1 MSLDPDAGLLE
12 LVAGSARAIGEAAES
27 LSPDGGGSTA
37 FGEASSAPDLAGALP
52 GAPVPGMAFSA
63 QLGQGL
69 TGTSMLVLGTQAA
82 SRLGDAGSGLEASAG
97 RLMAEVAGVAT
108 RMLGAPVEV
117 GTCDVRPVADAAEA
131 EAALAGAA
139 GHVAYVDLSVGGEP
153 CRFVTVVP
161 QTAAVRL
168 RGALAERGGLTDWSA
183 PAVDLGGDGRSRHA
197 MQDSLRTTRVRV
209 SAEVGRTR
217 LPVES
222 LVGVPAGTVIEL
234 DRDADD
240 PVDVYVN
247 GRRFAI
253 GRLVL
258 TDTAE
263 WAVRIER
270 VL

>member
-12 LVAGSARAIGEAAES
+12 LVAGSARAIGEAAAS
-27 LSPDGGGSTA
+27 LSADAGAAAADAPAS
-37 FGEASSAPDLAGALP
+37 FGEASVAADAASALP
-52 GAPVPGMAFSA
+52 GGPVPGVTFTAT
-63 QLGQGL
+63 LGEGL
-69 TGTSMLVLGTQAA
+69 TGTSLLMLGEDAA
-82 SRLGDAGSGLEASAG
+82 ARLETSAG
-97 RLMAEVAGVAT
+97 QLMAEVAGVAS
-108 RMLGAPVEV
+108 RLLGAPVEM
-117 GTCDVRPVADAAEA
+117 GTCDVRRVADVAEA
-131 EAALAGAA
+131 EAVLAGASGQA
-139 GHVAYVDLSVGGEP
+139 AFVDLSVGGEP
-153 CRFVTVVP
+153 CRLITVVP
-161 QTAAVRL
+161 QTSAVRL
-168 RGALAERGGLTDWSA
+168 RGALADRGGVGWAA
-183 PAVDLGGDGRSRHA
+183 PVLDEGLEGRSRHA

-247 GRRFAI
+247 GRRFAV

-258 TDTAE
+258 TDTSE

>member
-12 LVAGSARAIGEAAES
+12 LVSGSARAIGEAAAS
-27 LSPDGGGSTA
+27 FAPDGVGPAA
-37 FGEASSAPDLAGALP
+37 FGEASLAADLAGAFP
-52 GAPVPGMAFSA
+52 GAPVPGVAFSA
-63 QLGQGL
+63 QLGEGL
-69 TGTSMLVLGTQAA
+69 TGTGLLVLGSGAA
-82 SRLGDAGSGLEASAG
+82 ARLGDGPGLEASAG

-108 RMLGAPVEV
+108 RLLGVHVEV
-117 GTCDVRPVADAAEA
+117 GACAVRPVESAAEA
-131 EAALAGAA
+131 EELLAGAS
-139 GHVAYVDLSVGGEP
+139 GQVAYVDLSVGGEP
-153 CRFVTVVP
+153 GRFVAVVP
-161 QTAAVRL
+161 PTAAVRL
-168 RGALAERGGLTDWSA
+168 RGALAERGGKEWSA
-183 PAVDLGGDGRSRHA
+183 TAAADALDGRSRHV

-217 LPVES
+217 LPVDS

-258 TDTAE
+258 TETSE
-263 WAVRIER
+263 WAVRIEK

>member
-12 LVAGSARAIGEAAES
+12 LVAGSARAIGEVAAGLASEAG
-27 LSPDGGGSTA
+27 PTA
-37 FGEASSAPDLAGALP
+37 FGEASLAADPAAALP
-52 GAPVPGMAFSA
+52 GAPESGTVLSA
-63 QLGQGL
+63 KLGEGL
-69 TGTSMLVLGTQAA
+69 TGTSLLVLGPEATA
-82 SRLGDAGSGLEASAG
+82 RLGGGQSLEASAG

-108 RMLGAPVEV
+108 RLLGAPVDV
-117 GTCDVRPVADAAEA
+117 GTCAVRSVGSIAET
-131 EAALAGAA
+131 EAAFG
-139 GHVAYVDLSVGGEP
+139 GVSGQVAFVDLSVGGDP

-168 RGALAERGGLTDWSA
+168 RGALAERGATDWSA
-183 PAVDLGGDGRSRHA
+183 SSGVLDVSAQGTMR
-197 MQDSLRTTRVRV
+197 DSLRTTRVRV

-240 PVDVYVN
+240 PIDVYVN
-247 GRRFAI
+247 GRHFAI

-258 TDTAE
+258 TETAE
-263 WAVRIER
+263 WAVRIET